1 MPSQAKKTVRKQGPV
16 KRPIIPVQR
25 AFIPVIQR
33 PILTIQQRLLA
44 AIQLVPYSPLAGP
57 AKIQNLKTAYIQLHV
72 LNLSLLG
79 MHQFVCAKGKGKG
92 NATDKDIDMQV
103 VLRVIKLENIA
114 NPLGFLSV
122 PMSESDVNKV
132 ISVLNKTTHINL
144 NQIDQT
150 WQTDLPALVL
160 VNMSV
165 NQPVIAKQIKDI
177 VDEMNSGIFDGLVTF
192 SFVFAPGF
200 SHAKAFGLS
209 MIVYG
214 VFLRFF
220 AEPLSTFLGSKV
232 NLRNITVDL
241 YANLN
246 CILDQINNNQD
257 YISPGATSRSDAQV
271 FQTGFDCRNENTH
284 GAYTRP
290 STDWKLQLDAV
301 VAILQLINNP
311 AEALEVQAI
320 VDRLVI
326 LEAQGATV
334 TQDEFKFFE

>member
-1 MPSQAKKTVRKQGPV
+1 
-16 KRPIIPVQR
+16 
-25 AFIPVIQR
+25 
-33 PILTIQQRLLA
+33 
-44 AIQLVPYSPLAGP
+44 
-57 AKIQNLKTAYIQLHV
+57 
-72 LNLSLLG
+72 
-79 MHQFVCAKGKGKG
+79 
-92 NATDKDIDMQV
+92 MQV

-177 VDEMNSGIFDGLVTF
+177 VDEMNSGIFDGLVKFT
-192 SFVFAPGF
+192 FVFAPGF

-220 AEPLSTFLGSKV
+220 CRTIV
-232 NLRNITVDL
+232 NLVVRRPWVESKFTKHHGRFIRKPKL
-241 YANLN
+241 HSRP
-246 CILDQINNNQD
+246 NQ
-257 YISPGATSRSDAQV
+257 Q
-271 FQTGFDCRNENTH
+271 
-284 GAYTRP
+284 
-290 STDWKLQLDAV
+290 QLG
-301 VAILQLINNP
+301 LHQPWGHL
-311 AEALEVQAI
+311 
-320 VDRLVI
+320 
-326 LEAQGATV
+326 
-334 TQDEFKFFE
+334 